1 MSYFGYFR
9 GLYNHLIWKCA
20 PYFGA
25 TIGRFAGRI
34 NDSEFALNG
43 EPIHLKNH
51 NNHSLHGGTAVLVKK
66 IWKVK
71 NVNNGKILL

>member
-1 MSYFGYFR
+1 MSYWVLILEAYI
-9 GLYNHLIWKCA
+9 LNHDLDA

-43 EPIHLKNH
+43 EPIHLKSH
-51 NNHSLHGGTAVLVKK
+51 NNHSLHGGT
-66 IWKVK
+66 
-71 NVNNGKILL
+71 GF

>member
-1 MSYFGYFR
+1 LGFDTR
-9 GLYNHLIWKCA
+9 GLYIKSFDLDA

-43 EPIHLKNH
+43 EPIHLKR
-51 NNHSLHGGTAVLVKK
+51 
-66 IWKVK
+66 IIII
-71 NVNNGKILL
+71 ILYMEEQRF

>member
-1 MSYFGYFR
+1 MPLKNGEIVDVVLGFGYFI
-9 GLYNHLIWKCA
+9 LKSFDLESA

-43 EPIHLKNH
+43 EPIHFKR
-51 NNHSLHGGTAVLVKK
+51 
-66 IWKVK
+66 IIII
-71 NVNNGKILL
+71 ILYMEEQRF